1 MISYMLDAVVRAC
14 TALFDDKRIMTVFL
28 AIWTLISSVVFL
40 VIMIEDN
47 SPFLSFGP
55 NKRTSLMGV
64 NLDTWTKWLAVALY
78 TFVSTS
84 IAAFSGDALV
94 PWITNTIQDHKTT
107 YIPYSKTTCL
117 VIIQVFTI
125 YAVIMSVMGMFV
137 ALTQVDFMLIRIFA
151 DMLVNH
157 YTTEWF
163 LRKKIVDKEKYDL
176 DNREFCKF
184 DSITEMQDKSQ
195 RQDLSD
201 IDPET

>member
-1 MISYMLDAVVRAC
+1 MFVQ
-14 TALFDDKRIMTVFL
+14 LFDDKRIMTAFL
-28 AIWTLISSVVFL
+28 ALWTLVSSSVFL
-40 VIMIEDN
+40 VIMIEDK

-55 NKRTSLMGV
+55 NTKTSLMGV
-64 NLDTWTKWLAVALY
+64 KLDSWTKWWCVAMY
-78 TFVSTS
+78 TFVSTG

-107 YIPYSKTTCL
+107 YIPYSKFTCL

-137 ALTQVDFMLIRIFA
+137 ALTQVDFMLIRISA

-163 LRKKIVDKEKYDL
+163 LRKKIVDKEKYDI
-176 DNREFCKF
+176 DNQSFVRLA
-184 DSITEMQDKSQ
+184 DNSQDKADLELTDLEDFD
-195 RQDLSD
+195 QDND
-201 IDPET
+201 KK

>member
-1 MISYMLDAVVRAC
+1 MLNRIIATCAW
-14 TALFDDKRIMTVFL
+14 LFDDKRVMTAFL
-28 AIWTLISSVVFL
+28 AAWTLVSSIVFL

-55 NKRTSLMGV
+55 NTRTSLMGV
-64 NLDTWTKWLAVALY
+64 KLDTWVKWWCVALY

-84 IAAFSGDALV
+84 IAAFSGDSLV
-94 PWITNTIQDHKTT
+94 PWITNTIQDHKAT

-137 ALTQVDFMLIRIFA
+137 ALTQVDFMLVRILA
-151 DMLVNH
+151 DMIVNH

-163 LRKKIVDKEKYDL
+163 LRKKIVDQAKYEQDNQSFFRLDRVDQDTDKPPPKEA
-176 DNREFCKF
+176 F
-184 DSITEMQDKSQ
+184 SIG
-195 RQDLSD
+195 
-201 IDPET
+201 ET